1 MSGSEIFRTD
11 PTGTGPAGAAPAGG
25 ADPTGGVIHDIGF
38 RRYDGP
44 RLGRGAVVRA
54 LVLETVRG
62 VFGLGR
68 PARSK
73 VMPWT
78 LIVILL
84 APPLVIALLILV
96 TGGTELPVSYTAYP
110 TSMQLVIALFVA
122 GAAPYCF
129 SRDLRH
135 RTMPLYLSRP
145 MLRSDY
151 VLAKYA
157 GLTLALLAVLA
168 LAQTLLLVGALLM
181 RLDLAAQLTG
191 WAGGLLHSALLA
203 VVAAGVAAVIAALT
217 PRRGLGVAAIIT
229 VLLVVSGVVQMLVS
243 VTETR
248 GFPTAATYLPML
260 DPFALVDGLST
271 RMLGVA
277 SGIGYDYPPGVTGVV
292 TYAAAALLLVTA
304 CLAVLV
310 ARYRK
315 VGAA

>member
-1 MSGSEIFRTD
+1 MSDTE
-11 PTGTGPAGAAPAGG
+11 PTT
-25 ADPTGGVIHDIGF
+25 GVIHDIGF
-38 RRYDGP
+38 RRYTGP

-54 LVLETVRG
+54 LIGETVRG

-84 APPLVIALLILV
+84 APPLVIALLVLV
-96 TGGTELPVSYTAYP
+96 TRGTELPVSYTEYP

-145 MLRSDY
+145 IVRSDY

-157 GLTLALLAVLA
+157 GLAAALFAVLA
-168 LAQTLLLVGALLM
+168 LAETLLLVGALLM
-181 RLDLAAQLTG
+181 RLPVGAQLTG
-191 WAGGLLHSALLA
+191 WAGGLVHVAVLA
-203 VVAAGVAAVIAALT
+203 VVVAGIAAVIAALT

-229 VLLVVSGVVQMLVS
+229 VLLVISGVVQLLAS
-243 VTETR
+243 VAETR
-248 GFPTAATYLPML
+248 GFATVATYLPVL
-260 DPFALVDGLST
+260 DPFTLVDGLT
-271 RMLGVA
+271 ARMLGVT
-277 SGIGYDYPPGVTGVV
+277 SGTGLSFPPGVTGVL
-292 TYAAAALLLVTA
+292 TYALATVLIVAACMAALVT
-304 CLAVLV
+304 
-310 ARYRK
+310 RYRK